1 MRSAGPGDERFSGN
15 KRVHGLSNPE
25 VKMTDAMTPR
35 QAIEFAVKT
44 EELGTKFYQQLA
56 LKFSD
61 QPELK
66 ELFELLAKDE
76 VMHEAQFRRLLEKTP
91 PDEGVSTGPEFQ
103 YLRAMSL
110 SQFFMGQEGLK
121 KKCREIEDKDDAL
134 GIAFELEKATLQFY
148 SAMREVLGGNDTL
161 DSVIEAE
168 RAHLTK
174 VMQYIITDSK
184 FRGLADKW

>member
-1 MRSAGPGDERFSGN
+1 MQEA
-15 KRVHGLSNPE
+15 E
-25 VKMTDAMTPR
+25 VTDAMTPR

-66 ELFELLAKDE
+66 DLFELLAKDE
-76 VMHEAQFRRLLEKTP
+76 VMHEAQFRRLLEQTP

-110 SQFFMGQEGLK
+110 SQFFMGQDGLK
-121 KKCREIEDKDDAL
+121 KKCKEIEGKGDAL
-134 GIAFELEKATLQFY
+134 GIAFELEKATLQYY
-148 SAMREVLGGNDTL
+148 SAMREVLGENDIL
-161 DSVIEAE
+161 KDVIEAE
-168 RAHLTK
+168 KEHLTK
-174 VMQYIITDSK
+174 VMQYIVTDAK